1 MYFLSMSEFINL
13 VFTLIMYH
21 SILWLSI
28 SKDNYF
34 FRIRVNELIR
44 RLFFLFSNI
53 IKNDT
58 IPLISLITAIGV
70 LITLPILI
78 IIKLINKNS
87 NLSYMLANYLVLPW
101 LCLSFLMFSME
112 FIVYIKKQ
120 INKEKNKKIE
130 RQKCFE
136 EQKHAKRKTHK

>member
-1 MYFLSMSEFINL
+1 MYFLSMSECINL
-13 VFTLIMYH
+13 VFTLILYH

-58 IPLISLITAIGV
+58 IPLISLITAIEV

-101 LCLSFLMFSME
+101 LCLSFLIFSME

-120 INKEKNKKIE
+120 INKEKNKKVE

-136 EQKHAKRKTHK
+136 EQKHAKRKKHK